1 MFVIDISLGTIGKM
15 DAASLW
21 LLTVAVAD
29 EPAIR
34 HTVWHPQW
42 AEAAI
47 FIARLIVVAIGK
59 LDEILWLVFD
69 VIRSTVMNMP
79 YE

>member
-1 MFVIDISLGTIGKM
+1 M

-21 LLTVAVAD
+21 LLTMAVAD
-29 EPAIR
+29 ESAIR

-59 LDEILWLVFD
+59 LEEILWSMFE
-69 VIRSTVMNMP
+69 VICSRVMNMP
-79 YE
+79 HKQTV

>member
-1 MFVIDISLGTIGKM
+1 M

-29 EPAIR
+29 ESAIR

-47 FIARLIVVAIGK
+47 FNAELIVGATGK
-59 LDEILWLVFD
+59 LVEILWLV
-69 VIRSTVMNMP
+69 SGNTVMNKHKHKEKKCKDMRS
-79 YE
+79 